1 MSKLFNL
8 YMEADAYQMGR
19 NDFLQKFGNQDDVKS
34 YFSWGEDDY
43 VHCLNLPKSVQDKID
58 DCGNGMMRRA
68 FVEKWSDLTAE
79 SAKEFWDSIL
89 EMGYL
94 APYGCHEDGM

>member
-1 MSKLFNL
+1 MQFGTNAAVPSSFSLG
-8 YMEADAYQMGR
+8 EAAYG
-19 NDFLQKFGNQDDVKS
+19 
-34 YFSWGEDDY
+34 
-43 VHCLNLPKSVQDKID
+43 HCLNLPKSVQDKID

-68 FVEKWSDLTAE
+68 FVEKWPDLTTE